1 MKLFTGALNLKFLK
15 YFSSK
20 YNFKYINIYH
30 NAMVSWDNN
39 ENTIFFLK
47 FKHTFIT

>member
-20 YNFKYINIYH
+20 YNFKYINIYY

-39 ENTIFFLK
+39 EKHNFLYV
-47 FKHTFIT
+47 